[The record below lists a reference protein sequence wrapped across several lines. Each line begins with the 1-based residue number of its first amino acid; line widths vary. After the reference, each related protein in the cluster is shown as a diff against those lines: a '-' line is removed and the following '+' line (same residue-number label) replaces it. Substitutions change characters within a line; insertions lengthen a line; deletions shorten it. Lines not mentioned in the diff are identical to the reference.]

1 MNKLSIIDRVSTL
14 LHDKKIKQKQLAA
27 SIGVN
32 APTLNGW
39 INNGIDFPSSYIIP
53 ISRFFDVHPI
63 WLLTGEDALMPEIPD
78 TYVELSPDERF
89 LIDTYRQLDPEGRV
103 MTSGKAVEELRR
115 LKESVPAES
124 TATA

>member
-1 MNKLSIIDRVSTL
+1 MDKESIIYRVERL
-14 LHDKKIKQKQLAA
+14 LLERDMTQKQLAED
-27 SIGVN
+27 IGVLQN
-32 APTLNGW
+32 TFNGW
-39 INNGIDFPSSYIIP
+39 IKRGTDFPARYIIP
-53 ISRFFDVHPI
+53 VSRVLGVHPI